1 MTTHRVGALVF
12 DGMTLLDVAGPVQVF
27 TEADQGRRRYEISM
41 VGAGGEDVRTS
52 SGVRLA
58 VDEIAGGHGYDTLLV
73 PGTDGP
79 PVADPVLVATVRR
92 LARVSGRVASI
103 CTGSFLLAEAGL
115 LDNRA
120 ATTHWRY
127 ADLLRRGY
135 PAVTVEPDAIF
146 VRAGTVFTSAGVT
159 AGIDLALALVE
170 DDHGPQLA
178 RDVARSLVVFMQR
191 PGGQSQFSTRLALP
205 AVRTGPLRTVLDA
218 VTGDPAAEHTVDSLA
233 RRAGVSTRHLARLFR
248 QELGLPP
255 SRFVEMTRI
264 ELAQRLLVTGVAV
277 TSAAQASGFGSD
289 ETLRRAF
296 LRHVGLTPAA
306 YRARFSTTR

>member
-1 MTTHRVGALVF
+1 MTVHRVGVLVF
-12 DGMTLLDVAGPVQVF
+12 DGVTLLDVAGPVQVF
-27 TEADQGRRRYEISM
+27 TDADQGRRYHVSI
-41 VGAGGEDVRTS
+41 VGTSGGEVRTS

-58 VDEIAGGHGYDTLLV
+58 VDEIAAGHGYDTLLV

-79 PVADPVLVATVRR
+79 PVNDPALVATVRR
-92 LARVSGRVASI
+92 LAGVSGRVASI

-115 LDNRA
+115 LDGRI

-127 ADLLRRGY
+127 TGLLSRGY

-170 DDHGPQLA
+170 DDHGPHLA
-178 RDVARSLVVFMQR
+178 REVARSLVMFMQR
-191 PGGQSQFSTRLALP
+191 PGGQSQFSTRLDLP
-205 AVRTGPLRTVLDA
+205 AVRAGPLRAVLDA
-218 VTGDPAAEHTVDSLA
+218 VTGDPAAEHTVHSLA
-233 RRAGVSTRHLARLFR
+233 RRAGVSTRHLARLFS
-248 QELGLPP
+248 QELGLSP
-255 SRFVEMTRI
+255 SRFVEVART
-264 ELAQRLLVTGVAV
+264 ELAQRLLVTGVPV
-277 TSAAQASGFGSD
+277 TAAAQASGFGSD